1 MNMRERRLSER
12 AATICYWRTVQDYL
26 LIICRF
32 VRGQRVGDWP
42 LTLDAC
48 TDLCSWFFAFGH
60 TNYARWIPVF
70 LKDMAA
76 LPEIH
81 PSVHEAFV
89 EGKFVVQCSDKMFSL
104 MALDQSQEHSI
115 KFLKEDSGTKGL
127 YGQQEEKEVIE
138 LSKPEVLNVMVEFE
152 NVSLSASNKDVSLLF
167 PESSVAEQ
175 KKFLQDLKALL
186 SLVSCQSLQG
196 DRSGTCH
203 IGHW

>member
-1 MNMRERRLSER
+1 
-12 AATICYWRTVQDYL
+12 
-26 LIICRF
+26 
-32 VRGQRVGDWP
+32 VGDWP

-115 KFLKEDSGTKGL
+115 KFLKEDSGTKVSMASKRRRRL
-127 YGQQEEKEVIE
+127 
-138 LSKPEVLNVMVEFE
+138 LSFPNLVLRVMVEFE